1 MFRPAKLTA
10 VLALSCLMLT
20 PALPVYD
27 LADGGAAFAGD
38 KGNGGGNGGG
48 GGGGKSDRG
57 DRSDKPGKADK
68 AGKVDKAGKAK
79 AKATGKT
86 KPAKKTAAKSTT
98 KKPVVET
105 AEGMHP
111 SDLGKMNGALNAN
124 INAVLAHIRYGQT
137 VNGPVGLMAGLAAAD
152 AVAAE
157 SLAELRELEDLA
169 DAHAA
174 LEIGLSGAGYASVQD
189 YLAAKEAG
197 TVTPEDQALIDGL
210 VTDAGG
216 LTEDGTGLAT
226 TAPTDEDLATAYTEA
241 SDGAAGVTEAE
252 EALVAAW
259 NKDGDAQDLLDLAR
273 ERLAPHAVEI
283 AAAVAETQAEDTE
296 PVEGDAAAEAEED
309 PLLIV
314 EPDPAT
320 DAG

>member
-38 KGNGGGNGGG
+38 KGKGGGNGGG

-57 DRSDKPGKADK
+57 DRSDKAGKPDK
-68 AGKVDKAGKAK
+68 ADKAGKAK

-86 KPAKKTAAKSTT
+86 KPAKQTAAKSTS

-124 INAVLAHIRYGQT
+124 INAVLAHIRNGQT

-157 SLAELRELEDLA
+157 SLAELRDLEDLA

-174 LEIGLSGAGYASVQD
+174 LDSGLAGAGYASIQD

-210 VTDAGG
+210 VTEAGG

-226 TAPTDEDLATAYTEA
+226 TAPTDEELATAYTEA

-273 ERLAPHAVEI
+273 ERLAPHADEI
-283 AAAVAETQAEDTE
+283 AAAVAETQAEDAE
-296 PVEGDAAAEAEED
+296 PAEDDTAAEAGED